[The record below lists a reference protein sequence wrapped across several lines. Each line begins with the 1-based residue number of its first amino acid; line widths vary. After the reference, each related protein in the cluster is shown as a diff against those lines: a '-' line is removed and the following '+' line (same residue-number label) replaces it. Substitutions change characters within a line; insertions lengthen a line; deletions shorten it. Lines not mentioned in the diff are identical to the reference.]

1 MDSVFLQDTKRIL
14 TLEWIAI
21 LAYLSNIL
29 IFNNF
34 NISYN
39 IRMHIFITIRLF
51 YKNIAIKVTVA
62 VVVKHENWPLTQM
75 A

>member
-1 MDSVFLQDTKRIL
+1 
-14 TLEWIAI
+14 
-21 LAYLSNIL
+21 
-29 IFNNF
+29 
-34 NISYN
+34 
-39 IRMHIFITIRLF
+39 MHIFITIRLF